1 MWGVESDYK
10 MCVVF
15 LFTVIN
21 VLELV
26 MRITHVCKYNKNSLS
41 LCFERVNFMISKLYL
56 SKATIEEKK

>member
-1 MWGVESDYK
+1 

-26 MRITHVCKYNKNSLS
+26 MRITHVCKYNKNL
-41 LCFERVNFMISKLYL
+41 LNFCFERVNFMISELYL
-56 SKATIEEKK
+56 SKAIFEEEK

>member
-1 MWGVESDYK
+1 

-26 MRITHVCKYNKNSLS
+26 MRITHVCKYNKNL
-41 LCFERVNFMISKLYL
+41 LNFCFERVNFMISKLYL
-56 SKATIEEKK
+56 SKATIGRKEVIRSVSFVS